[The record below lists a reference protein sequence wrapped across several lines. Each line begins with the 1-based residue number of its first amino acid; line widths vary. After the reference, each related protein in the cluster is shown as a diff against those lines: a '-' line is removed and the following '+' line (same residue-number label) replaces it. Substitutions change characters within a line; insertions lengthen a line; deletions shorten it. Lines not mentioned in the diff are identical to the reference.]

1 MDGLMLCS
9 DTAKDDFKGPSIN
22 GWLMVVAYHSVLSFS
37 QPLDGKVRSGI
48 NTQISFMGDP
58 QLQHTTIFLAQSNVQ
73 YAIAQVMMWLSLVTV
88 GQKVT
93 TCSGFHAVFRIAM
106 AMGQ

>member
-1 MDGLMLCS
+1 M
-9 DTAKDDFKGPSIN
+9 AKLGQVSTPRFPSWEIPN
-22 GWLMVVAYHSVLSFS
+22 FNI
-37 QPLDGKVRSGI
+37 QP
-48 NTQISFMGDP
+48 F
-58 QLQHTTIFLAQSNVQ
+58 FLAQSNVQ